1 MPQMPRQ
8 LNVVLRKVTRAV
20 ASRPLAARAAAAD
33 FRQPLGAA
41 VKSEIRWA
49 FTPPH
54 TWLLGVLTNVVLA
67 LTWLVVQPLTTHG
80 RHQDWVVL
88 VGTYFS
94 SFVLADVT
102 TTNVLGADHHRVM
115 QGLADDV
122 SPWRILVIKNVA
134 LLILVGLPTL
144 AAAVALT
151 LWFET
156 PARLGVTVP
165 NVAVPILT
173 WLGVGNVISVLL
185 PARDASL
192 RCRWRGRRDRRQTG
206 GWLLALVLPYAL
218 YYVADPMGGIE
229 HREFWRRLPATFTHT
244 FGPVL
249 GRDTKSFVHLGIALM
264 VWVLGTLIADQWVR
278 RRGLTFS

>member
-122 SPWRILVIKNVA
+122 SPRRILVIKNVA

-192 RCRWRGRRDRRQTG
+192 RRRWRRRRDRRHTG

-264 VWVLGTLIADQWVR
+264 VWVLGTVIADQWVR